1 MRVRRATGDRD
12 RHELP
17 AESGGPDHRLARI
30 VPRGGIVGRIK
41 TIFMTAYFA
50 AWLAACILVPLV
62 VMHGYRQ
69 WWLVTFY
76 ALMAVTAL
84 AGSINHYRI
93 GRRNRKS

>member
-1 MRVRRATGDRD
+1 M
-12 RHELP
+12 
-17 AESGGPDHRLARI
+17 
-30 VPRGGIVGRIK
+30 GRIK

-50 AWLAACILVPLV
+50 ASLAAVILYPLI

-69 WWLVTFY
+69 WWLVTLY

-84 AGSINHYRI
+84 AGSINHYRN

>member
-1 MRVRRATGDRD
+1 M
-12 RHELP
+12 
-17 AESGGPDHRLARI
+17 GPPEGHLSCH
-30 VPRGGIVGRIK
+30 VPRGGVVGRIR

-50 AWLAACILVPLV
+50 AWLAAVIWVPLF

-69 WWLVTFY
+69 WWLVAFY

-93 GRRNRKS
+93 GRRK